1 MLKDNLWMK
10 DILNIK
16 KPKGYNKTLK
26 VLVKKRIKTLKN
38 KNKNKK
44 TKKIKKTKLK
54 K

>member
-16 KPKGYNKTLK
+16 KPKGYNKSLK
-26 VLVKKRIKTLKN
+26 LLVKKRIKTLKN
-38 KNKNKK
+38 KK
-44 TKKIKKTKLK
+44 TKKIKKTKVK